1 MHSAAG
7 RTLARNFRDESQLD
21 AEDQAKLNM
30 LESYV
35 ATAGGEAGAATDAP
49 LPTSAEDVDKFMSA
63 LAAAA
68 AGDSGLQ
75 PAKDKEGDDNV

>member
-1 MHSAAG
+1 MYPAAG
-7 RTLARNFRDESQLD
+7 RTLARNFRDEGQLD

-49 LPTSAEDVDKFMSA
+49 LPASAEDVDKFMSA

-68 AGDSGLQ
+68 AGDSGL
-75 PAKDKEGDDNV
+75 PLAKEGDDNV

>member
-1 MHSAAG
+1 
-7 RTLARNFRDESQLD
+7 
-21 AEDQAKLNM
+21 M

-49 LPTSAEDVDKFMSA
+49 LPASAEDVDKFMSE

-68 AGDSGLQ
+68 AGDSGLP
-75 PAKDKEGDDNV
+75 PAKEGDDNV